1 MTDQISYDLGQA
13 AKLCGVSRDT
23 LLRAIAKGDLRAKRS
38 TKREEDN
45 LSGKKGDP
53 AGKHL
58 VTRDALVAWFDSL
71 EDA

>member
-1 MTDQISYDLGQA
+1 MTEQISLDLGQA

-23 LLRAIAKGDLRAKRS
+23 LLRAIARGELRAKRS
-38 TKREEDN
+38 TKRERDS

-58 VTRDALVAWFDSL
+58 VTRKAREAWFNSL